1 MNMAQITVMKDK
13 NRAVVA
19 HCGKTIMNTIMEEKA
34 VFNAPNGQTEAA
46 FSYFFNNGE
55 PGKS

>member
-1 MNMAQITVMKDK
+1 MNMAQNTIMKGK
-13 NRAVVA
+13 SRAVVA
-19 HCGKTIMNTIMEEKA
+19 HCGKANMNTIMGEKA
-34 VFNAPNGQTEAA
+34 VFNALNGQTEAA

>member
-1 MNMAQITVMKDK
+1 MNMAQITVMKG
-13 NRAVVA
+13 NIRAVVA
-19 HCGKTIMNTIMEEKA
+19 HSGKTIMNTIIEDKA
-34 VFNAPNGQTEAA
+34 VFNVLNGQTEAA

>member
-1 MNMAQITVMKDK
+1 MNMAHIAIMKDK

-19 HCGKTIMNTIMEEKA
+19 HCGKTIMNTIMEEKT
-34 VFNAPNGQTEAA
+34 VFNALNGQTEAA

>member
-13 NRAVVA
+13 KRAVVA

-34 VFNAPNGQTEAA
+34 VFNALNGQTEAA
-46 FSYFFNNGE
+46 FSHFFNNGE
-55 PGKS
+55 TGKS

>member
-1 MNMAQITVMKDK
+1 MNMAQITVMKG
-13 NRAVVA
+13 NIRAVVA
-19 HCGKTIMNTIMEEKA
+19 HYGKTIMNTIMKEKA
-34 VFNAPNGQTEAA
+34 VFNAQNGQTEAA